1 MKASTLLGLIAVVAI
16 IYAARVGLRTLI
28 GSASQG
34 VSPTCL
40 ELVGKTT
47 REDEGRTYIVGSVRN
62 DCTRKYGS
70 VTVVF
75 KLDRRPGPTESLP
88 QGIAYAYIRDLVPGE
103 TRPFKSAFPV
113 SRDTT
118 FLFDAINAY

>member
-62 DCTRKYGS
+62 YDLAPDGKRIAALMPADTTDDPGVRS
-70 VTVVF
+70 HVTFVLHF
-75 KLDRRPGPTESLP
+75 FDELER
-88 QGIAYAYIRDLVPGE
+88 LVPAG
-103 TRPFKSAFPV
+103 K
-113 SRDTT
+113 
-118 FLFDAINAY
+118 